1 MKKIISLLFILSLA
15 LALTACGKE
24 DAHQETGTD
33 PSTAQSAATQ
43 TTSPSSTASTAPA
56 FQEIVLVDNDALTFK
71 ITGIQ
76 DDSILGYTWKVFLEN
91 KTDKELMFSL
101 DSVAVNG
108 FMCDPYW
115 AEKVAPAKKSNSTI
129 SWLKS
134 DFVENGIQTV
144 EEVDFQLRVYDANDW
159 LAEDVLKETFTVE
172 P

>member
-1 MKKIISLLFILSLA
+1 MKKIISLLFALSLM
-15 LALTACGKE
+15 LSLTACGKE

-33 PSTAQSAATQ
+33 PSTTQSAASQ
-43 TTSPSSTASTAPA
+43 TTAPTTTASTAPA

-76 DDSILGYTWKVFLEN
+76 EDSILGYTWKVFLEN
-91 KTDKELMFSL
+91 KTGKELMFSM
-101 DSVAVNG
+101 DSVSVNG

-115 AEKVAPAKKSNSTI
+115 AEKVAPEKKSNSTI

-134 DFVENGIQTV
+134 DFAENGIEAV
-144 EEVDFQLRVYDANDW
+144 DEVAFQLRVYDANDW